1 MTSNIPTQI
10 KIGIDA
16 TNIRLGGGITHLQE
30 ILTFAQPQL
39 HQISEVVVWAGQ
51 STLDRLPSFPW
62 LIKKN
67 PQALNQG
74 LLSRIW
80 WQWKSLSDEVKNEK
94 CNLVFIPGG
103 SYVGN
108 FFPAVSMSQN
118 LLPFEWKEIKRS
130 GFSLLTAKML
140 LLRWTQAFTFCRS
153 QGVIFLTQ
161 YSMSAVLKMT
171 GPLKGDIAV
180 IPHGFNGQFECAP
193 RAQQSIDQYSKA
205 KPYRILYVSNIDRYK
220 HQDKVLEAI
229 KILRNKNYPVEIV
242 FIGPAIPR
250 SLQALELE
258 MGQVDKNGEW
268 AHYLGQ
274 VPATELQAQYHQADL
289 ALFAS
294 SCETFGIILL
304 EKMSAGLPIACS
316 SLSSMGEV
324 LQNTG
329 LYFDPLDSADIAKVV
344 ESYLLSPQLRTEMQE
359 KSYLRA
365 KEYSWK
371 VCAEHTFAFL
381 SKVARENS

>member
-1 MTSNIPTQI
+1 MTSHTPAPI

-16 TNIRLGGGITHLQE
+16 TNIRLGGGITHLRE
-30 ILTFAQPQL
+30 ILTFAKPQL
-39 HQISEVVVWAGQ
+39 HQISEVVVWAGK
-51 STLDRLPSFPW
+51 STLDQLPNMPW

-67 PQALNQG
+67 PPALNQG

-80 WQWKSLSDEVKNEK
+80 WQWKRLSDELKIEK

-130 GFSLLTAKML
+130 GFSLLTVKML

-153 QGVIFLTQ
+153 QGVVFLTK
-161 YSMSAVLKMT
+161 YAMNAVLKIT
-171 GPLKGDIAV
+171 GPLKGDVAV
-180 IPHGFNGQFECAP
+180 IPHGFNGQFEYAP
-193 RAQQSIDQYSKA
+193 RAQQSIDQYSKT

-220 HQDKVLEAI
+220 HQDKVLAAI
-229 KILRNKNYPVEIV
+229 KMLRNKNYPVEIV
-242 FIGPAIPR
+242 FVGPAIPR
-250 SLQALELE
+250 SLQALRQE

-268 AHYLGQ
+268 THYLGQ
-274 VPATELQAQYHQADL
+274 VSAAELQAQYHCADL

-316 SLSSMGEV
+316 SLSSMSEV

-329 LYFDPLDSADIAKVV
+329 LYFDPLDSADIAKVL
-344 ESYLLSPQLRTEMQE
+344 ETYLLSPQLRAEMQE
-359 KSYLRA
+359 KSYLRS

>member
-1 MTSNIPTQI
+1 MTSHISAQI

-30 ILTFAQPQL
+30 ILTSAQPQL

-51 STLDRLPSFPW
+51 STLDRLPSLPW

-67 PQALNQG
+67 PHPLNQG

-80 WQWKSLSDEVKNEK
+80 WQWKSLSDELKNEK

-118 LLPFEWKEIKRS
+118 LLPFEWGEIRRS
-130 GFSLLTAKML
+130 GLSLLTIKML
-140 LLRWTQAFTFCRS
+140 LLRWIQAYTFSRS

-161 YSMSAVLKMT
+161 YAMSAVLKIT
-171 GPLKGDIAV
+171 GPLKGDIAI
-180 IPHGFNGQFECAP
+180 IPHGFNRLFECAP
-193 RAQQSIDQYSKA
+193 RIQQSIDQYSKA

-220 HQDKVLEAI
+220 HQNKVLAAI
-229 KILRNKNYPVEIV
+229 NILRNKNYPVEIV
-242 FIGPAIPR
+242 FVGPAIPR
-250 SLQALELE
+250 SLQELEIE

-274 VPATELQAQYHQADL
+274 VTATELQAQYHKADL

-324 LQNTG
+324 LQDSG
-329 LYFDPLDSADIAKVV
+329 LYFDPLDANDIAKVI
-344 ESYLLSPQLRTEMQE
+344 EDYLQSPQLRAEMAE
-359 KSYLRA
+359 KSYQRA
-365 KEYSWK
+365 KAYAWK
-371 VCAEHTFAFL
+371 LSSELTFAFL
-381 SKVARENS
+381 AKVARGFS

>member
-1 MTSNIPTQI
+1 MTSPISTKI

-16 TNIRLGGGITHLQE
+16 TNIRLGGGITHLQQV
-30 ILTFAQPQL
+30 LAFAQPQL
-39 HQISEVVVWAGQ
+39 HQISEVVIWAGQ
-51 STLDRLPSFPW
+51 VTLDRLPSYPW

-67 PQALNQG
+67 PQALNGG
-74 LLSRIW
+74 LFSRIW
-80 WQWKSLSDEVKNEK
+80 WQLSNLSHELRKEK
-94 CNLVFIPGG
+94 CDLVFVPGG
-103 SYVGN
+103 SYLGS

-118 LLPFEWKEIKRS
+118 LLPFEWEEIKRS
-130 GFSLLTAKML
+130 GFSLLTVKMI
-140 LLRWTQAFTFCRS
+140 LLRWIQAFTFRRS

-161 YSMSAVLKMT
+161 YALDAVLRVT
-171 GPLKGDIAV
+171 GPLKGDVAV
-180 IPHGFNGQFECAP
+180 IPHGFNGQFDRAP
-193 RAQQSIDQYSKA
+193 RTQKSIDQYSIS

-250 SLQALELE
+250 SLHALQLE

-274 VPATELQAQYHQADL
+274 VSATELQAQYHQADL

-304 EKMSAGLPIACS
+304 EKMSAGLPVACS

-329 LYFDPLDSADIAKVV
+329 LYFDPLDPSNIAKVV
-344 ESYLLSPQLRTEMQE
+344 ENYLVSPQLTGI
-359 KSYLRA
+359 YL
-365 KEYSWK
+365 SL
-371 VCAEHTFAFL
+371 HFL
-381 SKVARENS
+381 